1 MDATPHAPHPQPGPY
16 AAIHAAS
23 LGDPEA
29 FWLDAARAIDWT
41 RPPTRAFD
49 SSAGSYGRWFPDGS
63 LNACHN
69 AVDRHVAAGRGEQA
83 AILYD
88 SPVTATKRRITYAD
102 LRDAVATLAGVL
114 REFGVGRGDRVV
126 IYMPMVPEALFG
138 MLACA
143 RLGAVHSVV
152 FGGFAANELAIRI
165 QDAAPKVVL
174 AASCGIEP
182 SRVVA
187 YKPLLDA
194 AIAASAHKPEACLVL
209 QRPQARADLVAGRDR
224 DWAET
229 VARAQV
235 EGTRAD
241 CVAVAATDPLYILYT
256 SGTTGKPKG
265 VVRDT
270 GGYCVALKWSMP
282 SLYDVQPGET
292 YFCASDIGW
301 VVGHSYI
308 VYAPLLH
315 GCTTVLYEGKPV
327 GTPDAGALWRVVS
340 EYGVACLFTAPTA
353 LRAIKKEDPRAERVG
368 DYDLSA
374 FRSLFLA
381 GERADPDS
389 VAWAERALGRPVIDH
404 WWQTETGWAIA
415 GNPVGLGQLPVK
427 HGSAC
432 VPMPGYDLKVLDEA
446 GKPVPAGTMGTI
458 ALRLPLPPG
467 CLPTLWCSD
476 ERFRASYLTTYPG
489 WYDTSDAGIV
499 DEDGYVTVLGR
510 TDDIIN
516 VAGHRLSTGG
526 MEAVLASHPD
536 VAECA
541 VIGIRDAL
549 KGEQPCGFVVLKSGV
564 ERPTQAIEG
573 ELVALV
579 REQIGPVA
587 AFKLA
592 LTVQRLPKT
601 RSGKILRGTMKR
613 IADGEPWT
621 TPPTIDDAGVLD
633 EIGASLKGRGIGA
646 G

>member
-1 MDATPHAPHPQPGPY
+1 MPY
-16 AAIHAAS
+16 AALHAAS
-23 LGDPEA
+23 LADPEA
-29 FWLDAARAIDWT
+29 FWLDAARALDWT
-41 RPPTRAFD
+41 RPPARAFD
-49 SSAGSYGRWFPDGS
+49 ATAGAYGSWFPDAT

-69 AVDRHVAAGRGEQA
+69 MVDRHVAAGRGAQA
-83 AILYD
+83 AIRYD
-88 SPVTATKRRITYAD
+88 SPVTGTRRTITYAA
-102 LRDAVATLAGVL
+102 LLDAVATLAGL
-114 REFGVGRGDRVV
+114 LADLGVGHGDRVV

-152 FGGFAANELAIRI
+152 FGGFAANELSLRI
-165 QDAAPKVVL
+165 DDAAPKVVL

-182 SRVVA
+182 NRVVA

-194 AIAASAHKPEACLVL
+194 ALAASSHKPEACLIL
-209 QRPQARADLVAGRDR
+209 QRPQGEASLVAGRDR
-224 DWAET
+224 DWAEA
-229 VARAQV
+229 VAQAKAAGRRAAC
-235 EGTRAD
+235 TP
-241 CVAVAATDPLYILYT
+241 VAATDPLYILYT

-270 GGYCVALKWSMP
+270 GGYCVALAWTMP
-282 SLYDVQPGET
+282 NLYGVAPGET

-308 VYAPLLH
+308 VYGPLLH
-315 GCTTVLYEGKPV
+315 GCTTILYEGKPV

-340 EYGVACLFTAPTA
+340 EYGAVCLFTAPTA
-353 LRAIKKEDPRAERVG
+353 LRAIKKDDPRAERVA
-368 DYDLSA
+368 DYDLSG

-415 GNPVGLGQLPVK
+415 GNPLGLGLLPVK

-432 VPMPGYDLKVLDEA
+432 VPMPGYDLAVLDEA
-446 GKPVPAGTMGTI
+446 GRRVPADTMGTI

-467 CLPTLWCSD
+467 CLPTLWGSD
-476 ERFRASYLTTYPG
+476 ARFRASYLTTYPG
-489 WYDTSDAGIV
+489 WYDTSDAGVV
-499 DEDGYVTVLGR
+499 DADGYVTVLGR

-526 MEAVLASHPD
+526 MEAVLAGHPD

-541 VIGIRDAL
+541 VIGIRDPL

-564 ERPTQAIEG
+564 DRDTGAIEA
-573 ELVALV
+573 ELVARV
-579 REQIGPVA
+579 RERIGPVA

-592 LTVQRLPKT
+592 LTVARLPKT

-633 EIGASLKGRGIGA
+633 EIGASLKARGLTP
-646 G
+646 